1 MQLDMLVI
9 AGSCSCTYAA
19 KRFKYTST
27 LLTFHTVRRTVKEL
41 LRHSD
46 YLKSTT
52 SSEATPQ

>member
-19 KRFKYTST
+19 QRFKYTST

-41 LRHSD
+41 
-46 YLKSTT
+46 
-52 SSEATPQ
+52 EAFRLFEKYHTQ